1 MMNLNGPPLSGFVM
15 WSPFCTTW
23 LFDAIICERSEKG
36 PESKKHNTNATVMH
50 VSWGQRGRRIWR
62 TDLSQTTCN
71 FIIITTE
78 RAGNWVIQAADCQQP
93 TQSPEWM
100 LATYV
105 SAKHVDMLRLYIS
118 FRLNFFFNFTL
129 WQCCAYDLVRFRH
142 KKTTW

>member
-1 MMNLNGPPLSGFVM
+1 MSAGDNEDVG
-15 WSPFCTTW
+15 
-23 LFDAIICERSEKG
+23 
-36 PESKKHNTNATVMH
+36 
-50 VSWGQRGRRIWR
+50 IWR

-118 FRLNFFFNFTL
+118 FRFNFFFISRRDNAVFMT
-129 WQCCAYDLVRFRH
+129 
-142 KKTTW
+142 

>member
-1 MMNLNGPPLSGFVM
+1 MVRHCQDLLCEVLFAQHDCLMPSFANGQKKDLNLKNITQTRPSCMSAGDNEDVG
-15 WSPFCTTW
+15 
-23 LFDAIICERSEKG
+23 
-36 PESKKHNTNATVMH
+36 
-50 VSWGQRGRRIWR
+50 IWR

-93 TQSPEWM
+93 TQSPQWM

-142 KKTTW
+142 KKPHGNS